1 MEILIKSM
9 ILNCIN
15 CTFTRKQEKEK
26 EKTNCQQKKKKQ
38 KPKKSCPT
46 TFVFFWLRDTS
57 YELHS

>member
-26 EKTNCQQKKKKQ
+26 EKTHGQQKKNKKQ
-38 KPKKSCPT
+38 VRMLP
-46 TFVFFWLRDTS
+46 LII
-57 YELHS
+57 

>member
-26 EKTNCQQKKKKQ
+26 EKTHGQQKKNKKQ
-38 KPKKSCPT
+38 NK
-46 TFVFFWLRDTS
+46 
-57 YELHS
+57 H